1 LEGSKAPPLPE
12 PTVTDQR
19 EVMGEGDKLA
29 YGLVWK
35 VVSRKIIE

>member
-1 LEGSKAPPLPE
+1 LVGSKAPPRPS
-12 PTVTDQR
+12 PK
-19 EVMGEGDKLA
+19 GEGDKLA